1 MKFIGLFDPVPYLV
15 GGRETLKGEAEE
27 DLRGI
32 QGRLTAVYAEE
43 KRSLRKESL
52 IKDHKNYH
60 ADEEAW
66 MLRSESLLRTNS

>member
-1 MKFIGLFDPVPYLV
+1 MKFIRSFYLGPHFV
-15 GGRETLKGEAEE
+15 GGRETSKR
-27 DLRGI
+27 DLGGI

-52 IKDHKNYH
+52 IKDHKDYR

-66 MLRSESLLRTNS
+66 MLRSESLLRINS